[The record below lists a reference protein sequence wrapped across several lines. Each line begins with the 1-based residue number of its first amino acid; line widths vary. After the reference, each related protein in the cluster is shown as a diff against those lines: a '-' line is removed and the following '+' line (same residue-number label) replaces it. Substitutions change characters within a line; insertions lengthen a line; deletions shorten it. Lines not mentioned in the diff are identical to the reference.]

1 MLRKYVERS
10 EQKNWNAVDDFWSA
24 VLQIGPPPNALGP
37 SLNEADPAEITVVFA
52 QLAEV
57 LSDWNRDQKIPFFLW
72 CGEKI
77 RKMNLNDCEITRF
90 ELSRNLERKV
100 IAATAS
106 DNQWLEADFGIRWAG
121 IEGVEPV
128 EAAGSIIPTAQ
139 YLRQEVKYSAR
150 TCLAM
155 SRHLLERI
163 RSGVPRG
170 VDAAAATKA
179 VTSAIEVFSDRQVQ

>member
-1 MLRKYVERS
+1 
-10 EQKNWNAVDDFWSA
+10 
-24 VLQIGPPPNALGP
+24 
-37 SLNEADPAEITVVFA
+37 LNEADAAEITIVFA
-52 QLAEV
+52 QMAEV
-57 LSDWNRDQKIPFFLW
+57 LNDWKRDPKTLFFRW
-72 CGEKI
+72 CREKI
-77 RKMNLNDCEITRF
+77 REMNLKDHEITRF
-90 ELSRNLERKV
+90 ELSKDIERKV
-100 IAATAS
+100 IAATVS
-106 DNQWLEADFGIRWAG
+106 DNQWLEANFGLQWDG
-121 IEGVEPV
+121 IESEEPV

-139 YLRQEVKYSAR
+139 YLRHEVKYSAR